1 MPIKPVISNNSPL
14 VALWRL
20 DLLSLLRDLYTEVW
34 IPREVEKEFLGIE
47 KQFRQE
53 ALNNASWI
61 KTIDLTDSESIPVN
75 NRLDPGEVSV
85 LALAKKHDARF
96 VIIDEKKARREA
108 RKIGLSLKGTVGVLL
123 DAKENGLI
131 DKIKPLLIALKR
143 NGMHLDASII
153 TEALQQASEI

>member
-34 IPREVEKEFLGIE
+34 IPREVEEEFLGIE
-47 KQFRQE
+47 KKSRQQ

-75 NRLDPGEVSV
+75 NRLDPGETSV

-108 RKIGLSLKGTVGVLL
+108 SKIGLSLKGTVGVLL

-143 NGMHLDASII
+143 NGMHLDESII
-153 TEALQQASEI
+153 TEALQQAEEI